1 MSLGSRTPTGLN
13 KITNI
18 RQDYLFLREIDFS
31 FNKLHD
37 VTIHYL
43 INHISAEALTT
54 GRVILSGTDSLTL
67 DVLLV
72 ISI

>member
-1 MSLGSRTPTGLN
+1 MSLGSITPTGLN

-31 FNKLHD
+31 FNKLHN
-37 VTIHYL
+37 VTIQYL

-54 GRVILSGTDSLTL
+54 GQVILSGTDSLTL
-67 DVLLV
+67 DV
-72 ISI
+72 SIQ